1 VAVPLPGYV
10 DFKLLRTS
18 ARARVYEATRE
29 RDGLRVVAKVFEV
42 GDLAV
47 EARVEHEFRLVQR
60 MAIEGV
66 VRAIGLERIGNEL
79 VLLFEHVEGVNLH
92 QYAAGRPLPIDEFL
106 RLAIALAGTLATI
119 HERRVVHRDIKP
131 SNLLIQPSTGQ
142 VSFADFGISV
152 LLESERRHL
161 FDPDVLLGTL
171 PYISPEQTGRTKRSV
186 DFRSDLY
193 SLGASFYELL
203 TAHQPFESISPAG
216 LINAHL
222 TRRPQAPRAVRAEIP
237 VVLSAIVLRLLEKAP
252 ELRYQSARG
261 LQADL
266 ERLAEQ
272 RAAGQPDPEF
282 TLGLFDQ
289 AGILQ
294 MPLRLYDREAAL
306 VTIERE
312 LDQAFTQHQRRAMVV
327 TGAAGL
333 GKSALV
339 HAFETSLL
347 ERGCS
352 GAIGN
357 FEAPPKQIPYHA
369 FVQSLTSLVERP
381 LTETDAGLQRW
392 RARLSEALGSIAPAA
407 AELVPS
413 LTLVLGE
420 LPELP
425 DVGPSEA
432 RNRLHRAIG
441 RLLDVLGEQGPLA
454 LVLDDAQWADAASV
468 DLLRAL
474 LRERRPIGPS
484 APSSSLLVI
493 LCVRPELIDADHPLA
508 RLLHELELEGQAP
521 TRLELEPLHQH
532 ELEQMLADML
542 GHPPDEVRG
551 LAELV
556 GRRSENNPLFVRQ
569 LLLYLVDLGLLH
581 TGASGWA
588 WDERAI
594 AGSSL
599 PEDVLG
605 VMAAKLGRLPT
616 HEREILEV
624 AACIGTRFDPAVLE
638 AVFLEPNAATL
649 SQHVAVSDGLRRL
662 THEGLLLA
670 IDQGY
675 QFSHEHIQTTARA
688 GLDPEKRASIHAAV
702 GRYLLLRQRGHDVGD
717 QVFLIVDQLR
727 AGIGDARELH
737 DGEQRIELARLAFD
751 AGSRA
756 LNAAAWTSARR
767 YLEFASELIAPRA
780 HALRSAEQSM
790 VITPSV
796 RELAFGIHL
805 ALAQVLGLVGDP
817 EAAERGFDE
826 LLTWSLTLIDQARV
840 ISRRVRLLALRGRMS
855 EALTSG
861 LEFLAAC
868 GLHVPEQPSGTQV
881 ATALVHA
888 AWKFRNVDLD
898 RLAALRPATDE
909 SAIAAMHVV
918 AAVKGP
924 AYVIR
929 SRLFVVL
936 TSLHARLILDHGA
949 HPTMALALTQLAVA
963 ELAMRGGPRQ
973 IARIDRLCSAA
984 LELDARRTGSAP
996 VLARTAALLFV
1007 WPSTR
1012 PFRSITQEIEATH
1025 RLSLDTGDLENSGYL
1040 AALGLALHLEDGTH
1054 LRDVLE
1060 LHDRLATADPRWGTL
1075 ELAKIAELTQRFAAR
1090 LRASEDETV
1099 DASASAFNLRPI
1111 AALGFMARDELD
1123 GLELSRVS
1131 QYACVVIEMLGWWL
1145 LGKHQRVAEL
1155 VASIDHDFER
1165 VLFGT
1170 WQVPRC
1176 ALLGSLVAIDRAWR
1190 EPPRGFARR
1199 RLFDYL
1205 HRRRA
1210 ILRRWATNCPANY
1223 AALAELLDAELA
1235 SLRGQLSRAQDK
1247 YERACKAAAEHG
1259 LHMIEAIA
1267 SERFALHALRRA
1279 HSTTAE
1285 GALRQAHIAL
1295 HRWGAR
1301 VAVRRLERDHPSV
1314 FSDPLPLAD
1323 HDANTQSSST
1333 PNEALL
1339 SLDAATLLRILE
1351 TLGQNLRL
1359 DEVVIRVLRAASEN
1373 AGADSGALLLE
1384 RDGVLGLV
1392 AESSAQ
1398 TTTVIDPPIPFEA
1411 LAGRLPT
1418 TAVNFVL
1425 RTGKPLVIDDVAL
1438 DPRFASDPNVVAT
1451 SLRSLLCMPIDK
1463 HGKRVG
1469 ALVLANHLSSHAFTA
1484 GRLELLGV
1492 LADQAAHALE
1502 NAQLYDDLQRSE
1514 ANWRTLVTGMPD
1526 IITLIDERGA
1536 IEFINHLG
1544 VFTQPGLEPERLIG
1558 MPAAMMTSAENQPEY
1573 RRCYAEVLASG
1584 ELRELEFASPIPE
1597 RGTFWT
1603 QLRLVPVSVGDRV
1616 TKVICIGTDVT
1627 ARRTAEHQRGLLEAQ
1642 LRQQQRL
1649 ESVGTLA
1656 SGVAHEINNPVQ
1668 GIMNYAEL
1676 IDARAEDAA
1685 QVREF
1690 AAEISSES
1698 QRVATIVRNLLAF
1711 SRQEQEHE
1719 QEPAFAD
1726 VRWVIETTLSLIHTV
1741 LRKDEIELDVEIVEP
1756 LPPIRCRAQQIQ
1768 QVIMN
1773 LITNARDAVIETG
1786 ADKHIGLSAGRHD
1799 REGRSWVRISVS
1811 DHGPGIPETIRG
1823 RIFDPFFTTKRH
1835 DKGTG
1840 LGLALSHGIAVD
1852 HGGTL
1857 TVESEVGSGATFHLD
1872 LPAAG

>member
-10 DFKLLRTS
+10 DFRLLRTS

-42 GDLAV
+42 GDPAV

-60 MAIEGV
+60 MAIDGV
-66 VRAIGLERIGNEL
+66 VRAIGLEWIGNEL

-92 QYAAGRPLPIDEFL
+92 QYAEGRGLPIDEFL
-106 RLAIALAGTLATI
+106 RLAIALTSTLATI
-119 HERRVVHRDIKP
+119 HDQRVVHRDIKP
-131 SNLLIQPSTGQ
+131 SNLLIHRNTGR

-171 PYISPEQTGRTKRSV
+171 PYISPEQTGRTKRTV

-203 TAHQPFESISPAG
+203 TGSQPFQSSTPAG

-222 TRRPQAPRAVRAEIP
+222 TRRPQPPRALRPEIP
-237 VVLSAIVLRLLEKAP
+237 AMLSAIVLRLLEKAP

-266 ERLAEQ
+266 EKLAEL
-272 RAAGQPDPEF
+272 RAAGELDPEF
-282 TLGLFDQ
+282 PLGQLDQ

-294 MPLRLYDREAAL
+294 MPLRLYDRADASATL
-306 VTIERE
+306 ERE
-312 LDQAFTQHQRRAMVV
+312 LDRAFTQHERRMVV
-327 TGAAGL
+327 ISGAPGL

-339 HAFETSLL
+339 HAFDASLS
-347 ERGCS
+347 ERGYT

-357 FEAPPKQIPYHA
+357 FEAPPKQIPYGA
-369 FVQSLTSLVERP
+369 FIQSLTTLVERP
-381 LTETDAGLQRW
+381 LTETDAVLQRW
-392 RARLSEALGSIAPAA
+392 RTRLLEALGSIAPAA

-413 LTLVLGE
+413 LTLVVGP

-454 LVLDDAQWADAASV
+454 LILDDAQWADAAGV

-474 LRERRPIGPS
+474 LRERRPATP
-484 APSSSLLVI
+484 ASSLLLV
-493 LCVRPELIDADHPLA
+493 LCMRPELVDADHPLT
-508 RLLHELELEGQAP
+508 RLLHELELEGQPP
-521 TRLELEPLHQH
+521 TRIELHPLQQH

-542 GHPPDEVRG
+542 GRDPDDVRG

-581 TGASGWA
+581 AGASGWD
-588 WDERAI
+588 WDEQAI
-594 AGSSL
+594 AASSL
-599 PEDVLG
+599 PDDVLG
-605 VMAAKLGRLPT
+605 VMAAKLGRLPPQ
-616 HEREILEV
+616 EREILEV

-638 AVFLEPNAATL
+638 AVFLEPAKATL
-649 SQHVAVSDGLRRL
+649 SQHVAVTDGLRRL
-662 THEGLLLA
+662 TNEGLLLA
-670 IDQGY
+670 IDEGY
-675 QFSHEHIQTTARA
+675 QFSHEHIQATARA
-688 GLDPEKRASIHAAV
+688 GLEPEKRASIHAAV

-737 DGEQRIELARLAFD
+737 DGEQRIELARLAYD

-756 LNAAAWTSARR
+756 LAAAAWASACR
-767 YLEFASELIAPRA
+767 YLEFAAELIDPRA
-780 HALRSAEQSM
+780 KAMRSAESSL
-790 VITPSV
+790 VVAPHV
-796 RELAFGIHL
+796 RALAFGIHL
-805 ALAQVLGLVGDP
+805 AHAQVLGLLGQPDAS
-817 EAAERGFDE
+817 EKAFDE
-826 LLTWSLTLIDQARV
+826 LLTWQLELLDQSRV
-840 ISRRVRLLALRGRMS
+840 VSRRVRLLALRGRMS
-855 EALTSG
+855 EALESG
-861 LEFLAAC
+861 LKFLARC
-868 GLHVPEQPSGTQV
+868 GLEIPEKPTRTQMI
-881 ATALVHA
+881 TALLRA
-888 AWKFRNVDLD
+888 AWKFRDIDLA
-898 RLAALRPATDE
+898 RLEALKPATDE
-909 SAIAAMHVV
+909 AAAAALHVV
-918 AAVKGP
+918 AALKGP
-924 AYVIR
+924 AYVLR
-929 SRLFVVL
+929 SRLYVVL
-936 TSLHARLILDHGA
+936 TSLHARLILEHGS
-949 HPTMALALTQLAVA
+949 HPTMALALVQFAVA
-963 ELAMRGGPRQ
+963 ELAIRGGPRQ

-984 LELDARRTGSAP
+984 LELDARRNSASP
-996 VLARTAALLFV
+996 VLALTAALLFV

-1012 PFRSITQEIEATH
+1012 PFRSITQDIEATH
-1025 RLSLDTGDLENSGYL
+1025 RQSLDTGDLENSGYL
-1040 AALGLALHLEDGTH
+1040 AALGLALHLEDGSH

-1060 LHDRLATADPRWGTL
+1060 LHDRLADADPRWGTL
-1075 ELAKIAELTQRFAAR
+1075 EMAKIAELSRRFAAT
-1090 LRASEDETV
+1090 LRASEDEAI
-1099 DASASAFNLRPI
+1099 DSSASAFNLRPI
-1111 AALGFMARDELD
+1111 AALGFMGRDELD

-1131 QYACVVIEMLGWWL
+1131 QYACVVVEMLGRWL
-1145 LGKHQRVAEL
+1145 LGEHERVGEL
-1155 VASIDHDFER
+1155 VATIDHDFER

-1176 ALLGSLVAIDRAWR
+1176 ALLGCLVAIDRAWR
-1190 EPPRGFARR
+1190 EPPRGLARR
-1199 RLFDYL
+1199 RSFAYL
-1205 HRRRA
+1205 RKRRA

-1235 SLRGQLSRAQDK
+1235 SLRGKADLAQNL
-1247 YERACKAAAEHG
+1247 YERACKTASEQG
-1259 LHMIEAIA
+1259 LHVVEAIA
-1267 SERFALHALRRA
+1267 AERFAGHALRRG

-1301 VAVRRLERDHPSV
+1301 VAVRRLERDYPNV
-1314 FSDPLPLAD
+1314 FADPAPLSD
-1323 HDANTQSSST
+1323 HDSTTHSST
-1333 PNEALL
+1333 TPAEALL
-1339 SLDAATLLRILE
+1339 SIDTATLLRILE

-1359 DEVVIRVLRAASEN
+1359 DEVVLRVLRTASEN
-1373 AGADSGALLLE
+1373 AGADAGALLLE
-1384 RDGVLGLV
+1384 RDGKLGLV
-1392 AESSAQ
+1392 AESSVQGA
-1398 TTTVIDPPIPFEA
+1398 TLVEPPLPFDT
-1411 LAGRLPT
+1411 LGDRLPT
-1418 TAVNFVL
+1418 SAVNFVL

-1438 DPRFASDPNVVAT
+1438 DPRFAGDPNVIKT

-1514 ANWRTLVTGMPD
+1514 ANWRTLVTGIPD
-1526 IITLIDERGA
+1526 IISLIDEQGR
-1536 IEFINHLG
+1536 IEFINHLPG
-1544 VFTQPGLEPERLIG
+1544 FAPAGIQPEQLIG
-1558 MPAAMMTSAENQPEY
+1558 MPAINAMNRENHDAY
-1573 RRCYAEVLASG
+1573 RRCLEKVLHHGESG
-1584 ELRELEFASPIPE
+1584 EIEVEMVVREI
-1597 RGTFWT
+1597 GTIWY
-1603 QLRLVPVSVGDRV
+1603 QIRMVPVRVGSRIA
-1616 TKVICIGTDVT
+1616 KAISIGTDVT
-1627 ARRTAEHQRGLLEAQ
+1627 ARRVAEQQRAVLEAQ

-1668 GIMNYAEL
+1668 GIMNYADL
-1676 IDARAEDAA
+1676 ISARADDAQ

-1690 AAEISSES
+1690 AAEIGSES

-1711 SRQEQEHE
+1711 SRQEHE
-1719 QEPAFAD
+1719 QEPSFAE
-1726 VRWVIETTLSLIHTV
+1726 VRRVIETTLSLIHTV
-1741 LRKDEIELDVEIVEP
+1741 LRKDEIALDIEIAES
-1756 LPPIRCRAQQIQ
+1756 LPRIRCRAQQIQ
-1768 QVIMN
+1768 QVVMN
-1773 LITNARDAVIETG
+1773 LITNARDAVNEAGTNKRIR
-1786 ADKHIGLSAGRHD
+1786 LSACVVE
-1799 REGRSWVRISVS
+1799 REGRTWVRISVQ
-1811 DHGPGIPETIRG
+1811 DHGPGIPEAIRN

-1840 LGLALSHGIAVD
+1840 LGLALSHGIATD
-1852 HGGTL
+1852 HGGL
-1857 TVESEVGSGATFHLD
+1857 LLVESEVGVGSTFHLD
-1872 LPAAG
+1872 LPAGS